1 MPLKKRSISI
11 AGHATSITL
20 EDEFWLELSRI
31 ADEHNLSIPK
41 LVEQIDK
48 ERDEDQNLSS
58 AIRVYI
64 LNDFLKHASVTLD

>member
-20 EDEFWLELSRI
+20 EDEFWEQLSIISKER
-31 ADEHNLSIPK
+31 NLSIPK
-41 LVEQIDK
+41 LIEQIDND
-48 ERDEDQNLSS
+48 RAEDQNLSS

-64 LNDFLKHASVTLD
+64 LNSTIKN